1 LARTDERQK
10 APNLD
15 TERDLGVLQRAL
27 RRVTKVVKR
36 LELGVLQ
43 RALRRVTKVVKR
55 LEHCSYGE
63 KLR

>member
-1 LARTDERQK
+1 MARTDERQK

-36 LELGVLQ
+36 LE
-43 RALRRVTKVVKR
+43 
-55 LEHCSYGE
+55 HCSYGE